1 MCISTGEAA
10 FSGTIVHCG
19 RQHHP
24 VHALIHVL
32 GYRNTAG
39 NLADGPNAMLPHVP
53 TAQLTPGQ
61 FLSAGRTGDVLRRM
75 VDAVEPVAAG
85 AHGIAWMST

>member
-1 MCISTGEAA
+1 M
-10 FSGTIVHCG
+10 
-19 RQHHP
+19 
-24 VHALIHVL
+24 HALIHVL
-32 GYRNTAG
+32 GYRDTAG
-39 NLADGPNAMLPHVP
+39 NLADGPNAMLLHVP

-85 AHGIAWMST
+85 AHDIAWKCSPRAGTSVRAGTCAGTGP

>member
-1 MCISTGEAA
+1 M
-10 FSGTIVHCG
+10 
-19 RQHHP
+19 QHHP
-24 VHALIHVL
+24 VHGLLHVL
-32 GYRNTAG
+32 GYRNTAV

>member
-1 MCISTGEAA
+1 
-10 FSGTIVHCG
+10 
-19 RQHHP
+19 
-24 VHALIHVL
+24 
-32 GYRNTAG
+32 
-39 NLADGPNAMLPHVP
+39 MLPHVP